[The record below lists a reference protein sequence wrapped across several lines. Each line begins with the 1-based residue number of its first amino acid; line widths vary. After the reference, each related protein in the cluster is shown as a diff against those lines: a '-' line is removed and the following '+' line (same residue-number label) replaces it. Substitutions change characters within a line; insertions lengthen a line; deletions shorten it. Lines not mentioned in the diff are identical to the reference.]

1 MFISVIILQK
11 SEALESELEKLRKEL
26 ESEKV
31 GVMSLCSVII
41 ICTAHA
47 LWFMNCA
54 TIIF

>member
-11 SEALESELEKLRKEL
+11 LETLESELEKLRKEL

-41 ICTAHA
+41 FCTAHA

-54 TIIF
+54 TIFF